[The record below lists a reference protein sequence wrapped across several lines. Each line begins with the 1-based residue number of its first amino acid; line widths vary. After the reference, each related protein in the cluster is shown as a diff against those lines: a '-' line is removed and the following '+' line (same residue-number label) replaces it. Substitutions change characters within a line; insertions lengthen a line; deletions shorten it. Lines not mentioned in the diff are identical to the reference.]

1 MATCLDTGSLKKFK
15 TQELVENKNKNLN
28 KEEANTA
35 RNKFFF
41 LKKSKVKTKIALLK
55 MIKGIT
61 GAKTAGS
68 NPEAKEIILG
78 KMQKLKAIPRPRKIG
93 EINKRKLTKGP
104 VII

>member
-55 MIKGIT
+55 
-61 GAKTAGS
+61 
-68 NPEAKEIILG
+68 
-78 KMQKLKAIPRPRKIG
+78 
-93 EINKRKLTKGP
+93 
-104 VII
+104 